1 MIARNLSFKTVVLL
15 VGIGPEYKK
24 FGKNFVKNSGKM
36 IGSHGCR
43 VRNLQTARQ
52 DVRNFGLLSF

>member
-24 FGKNFVKNSGKM
+24 FGKNDWIPWLPSPQLADGKE
-36 IGSHGCR
+36 R
-43 VRNLQTARQ
+43 
-52 DVRNFGLLSF
+52 LS